1 MPLKLAIFDFDQTL
15 STCHVYYALS
25 GGDGGVW
32 VPPPYARTE
41 SGQLTRLAELDAQP
55 EFAAQ
60 GGFAY
65 SAFGGTE
72 RVEQLKAFM
81 EELHSSGVECIV
93 CSRGL
98 VGPIQRCLDKVGLL
112 GFFKQIFA
120 NVGNGTNPTEYD
132 LHLPLGAPGADARY
146 LGGAANSGW
155 GSKRSLIAKCLLER
169 GLQSNEAVFV
179 DDTPSEVDSAR
190 GTCEIVQVQP
200 PTGMGPREFELM
212 RQLLRGAS
220 SATPPRPTHNSS
232 VRAYSTDSAVRRIP
246 REESGASE
254 SSTPRQM
261 NNPWAAQQQ
270 HALVQ
275 QPTLHPTGRV
285 LHQNGSFPQ
294 TGSFPMAGDRPC
306 RSSREA
312 WREESQELR
321 NGPVTPVYLPGQQ
334 QLPEPPPPPTRDGH
348 STVAAAAL
356 PAVDDFSDSPPPPP
370 PPPPRREPET
380 ALSESRYR
388 SPGRTS
394 SPGRTC
400 RSEPWTPC
408 ESTLPEDVPQTPVC
422 CWLQASTAASQY
434 RRGAVGGPPGT
445 AAPLL
450 GYLSLCSLQ

>member
-41 SGQLTRLAELDAQP
+41 SGQLARLAELDDQP
-55 EFAAQ
+55 EFVAQ

-72 RVEQLKAFM
+72 RVEQLKTFM
-81 EELHSSGVECIV
+81 EELRSSGVECIV

-179 DDTPSEVDSAR
+179 DDTPLEVDSAR
-190 GTCEIVQVQP
+190 GTCAIVQVQP
-200 PTGMGPREFELM
+200 PAGMGLREFELL
-212 RQLLRGAS
+212 RQLMHGAG

-232 VRAYSTDSAVRRIP
+232 VRAHSTDSAGR

-254 SSTPRQM
+254 SSTPRQIS
-261 NNPWAAQQQ
+261 NPWAAQQQ

-275 QPTLHPTGRV
+275 QPSLQPTGRV
-285 LHQNGSFPQ
+285 LQQNGSFPQ
-294 TGSFPMAGDRPC
+294 NSSFPMAGDRPC

-312 WREESQELR
+312 WREESQEPR
-321 NGPVTPVYLPGQQ
+321 KGPVTAVYLPGQQ

-348 STVAAAAL
+348 GTAATATLHTVDNL
-356 PAVDDFSDSPPPPP
+356 SESPPPPP

-380 ALSESRYR
+380 ALSESRALR
-388 SPGRTS
+388 E
-394 SPGRTC
+394 GRTC
-400 RSEPWTPC
+400 RSEPGTPC

-422 CWLQASTAASQY
+422 CWLQASNAASPC
-434 RRGAVGGPPGT
+434 RRGAVGGPPG
-445 AAPLL
+445 AASPLL
-450 GYLSLCSLQ
+450 GYLSLCSVQ